1 MQIGAKAGLGALG
14 ALAIT
19 LMALLAPPPR
29 GEAAGPAQP
38 IAFPHK
44 THVQV
49 YKIDCQYC
57 HSEARR
63 SEYAGI
69 PSVTRCMGCHKIT
82 AADRPEIKK
91 LHDYFNKKAPIPW
104 VRVHKLP
111 EFVHF
116 PHERHIKAGL
126 ACQTCH
132 GPVETMT
139 VAEQIAPL
147 TMGWC
152 IECHV
157 QRKGPLDCMV
167 CHH

>member
-1 MQIGAKAGLGALG
+1 MQIVMRAGPGVFG
-14 ALAIT
+14 ALA
-19 LMALLAPPPR
+19 LVLVLAAIAFSD

-44 THVQV
+44 VHVQD
-49 YKIDCQYC
+49 YRIDCQYC

-82 AADRPEIKK
+82 AADRPEVQK
-91 LHDYFNKKAPIPW
+91 LHEYFNNQAPIPW

-116 PHERHIKAGL
+116 PHKRHVRAGL

-139 VAEQIAPL
+139 VAERVAPL

-152 IECHV
+152 VECHTT
-157 QRKGPLDCMV
+157 RKAPVDCMV
-167 CHH
+167 CHR